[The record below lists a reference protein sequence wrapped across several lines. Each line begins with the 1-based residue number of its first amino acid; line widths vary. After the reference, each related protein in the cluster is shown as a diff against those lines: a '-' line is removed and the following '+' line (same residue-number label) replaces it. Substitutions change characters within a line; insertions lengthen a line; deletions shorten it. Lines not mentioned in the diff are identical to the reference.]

1 MLFHNNQPSEKKSG
15 NPDFDVPIG
24 CYVGAGAEICELV
37 GIFILNKLSNIM
49 DKNSIGLYRDDGLG
63 VFDKLSEPQIE
74 QWKKKIIKIFKDCV
88 LSITLTTNIAS
99 VDLKL

>member
-1 MLFHNNQPSEKKSG
+1 MWISG
-15 NPDFDVPIG
+15 NLYFKQIKQ
-24 CYVGAGAEICELV
+24 YY
-37 GIFILNKLSNIM
+37 

-63 VFDKLSEPQIE
+63 VFDKLSGPQIE